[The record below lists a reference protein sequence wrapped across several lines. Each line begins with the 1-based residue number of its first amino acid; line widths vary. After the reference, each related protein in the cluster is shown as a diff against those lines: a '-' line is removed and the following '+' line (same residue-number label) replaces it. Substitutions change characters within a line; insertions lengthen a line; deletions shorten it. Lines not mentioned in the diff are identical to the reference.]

1 MSCYHPLLGVPD
13 YNPRTNRPY
22 LTANGKVRYRIIPMG
37 SASYETLKNDPD
49 AIQVPCGKC
58 VGCRLEYSRQW
69 ANRCMLELQYHKSA
83 YFLTLTYNDGNL
95 PLRWHVDESTGEAAQ
110 VATLVKR
117 DWQLFMKRL
126 RRSFPDQELRF
137 FMSGEYGEQNFRPH
151 FHAIVFGLEI
161 PDLRFY
167 KKLDKYDYYTS
178 SKIQKIW
185 DFGANFSHNSI
196 DNPDQ
201 MVYNVDTGKWSV
213 TPLTTRGLVIIG
225 EVNWDTCAYTARYV
239 MDKLKG
245 PAATF
250 YEEQGILP
258 PFSLMSRR
266 PGIGRMYYDD
276 HDCYEYQYI
285 NVTTPQGGKKFQ
297 APKYF
302 DRLLERDDPERFTV
316 IKEQR
321 KELSKQWQEAKLAQ
335 SDLSY
340 LDFLE
345 VQEAVHVDRVK
356 ALERRL

>member
-1 MSCYHPLLGVPD
+1 MSCYHPLLGIPD
-13 YNPRTNRPY
+13 YNPRTNQPY
-22 LTANGKVRYRIIPMG
+22 RTKDGKIKYRIVPMSD
-37 SASYETLKNDPD
+37 SAYEYLKCDSQSVQ
-49 AIQVPCGKC
+49 IPCGKC
-58 VGCRLEYSRQW
+58 IGCRLEYSRQW
-69 ANRCMLELQYHKSA
+69 ANRCMLELQYHESA

-95 PLRWHVDESTGEAAQ
+95 PLRWHVDDKTGEASR
-110 VATLVKR
+110 VASLVKR

-126 RRSFPDQELRF
+126 RRAFPDQQLRF

-151 FHAIVFGLEI
+151 FHAIIFGLKI

-167 KKLDKYDYYTS
+167 KKLDKYDYFTS
-178 SKIQKIW
+178 SSIQKIW
-185 DFGANFSHNSI
+185 DFGANLSHEPL

-201 MVYNVDTGKWSV
+201 KVYNVDTGKWCV

-245 PAATF
+245 PDANF
-250 YEEQGILP
+250 YVEQGVEP

-266 PGIGRMYYDD
+266 PGIGRQYYDD
-276 HDCYEYQYI
+276 HDCYEYSYI
-285 NVTTPQGGKKFQ
+285 NVATPQGGKKFQ

-302 DRLLERDDPERFTV
+302 DRLLESDDPERFAE
-316 IKEQR
+316 IKQR
-321 KELSKQWQEAKLAQ
+321 RKAFSQQWQEAKLAQ
-335 SDLSY
+335 TDLKY

-345 VQEAVHVDRVK
+345 VQEAAHEDRIK

>member
-1 MSCYHPLLGVPD
+1 MSCYHPLLGIPD
-13 YNPRTNRPY
+13 YNPRTNQPY
-22 LTANGKVRYRIIPMG
+22 RTKDGKIKYRIVRMSD
-37 SASYETLKNDPD
+37 SAYEYLKGDPQSVQ
-49 AIQVPCGKC
+49 IPCGKC
-58 VGCRLEYSRQW
+58 IGCRLEYSRQW
-69 ANRCMLELQYHKSA
+69 ANRCMLELQYHESA

-95 PLRWHVDESTGEAAQ
+95 PLRWHVDDKTGEAFR
-110 VATLVKR
+110 VASLVKR

-126 RRSFPDQELRF
+126 RRAFPDQQLRF

-151 FHAIVFGLEI
+151 FHAIVFGLKI

-167 KKLDKYDYYTS
+167 KKLDKYDYFTS
-178 SKIQKIW
+178 SSIQKIW
-185 DFGANFSHNSI
+185 DFGANLSHEPL

-201 MVYNVDTGKWSV
+201 KVYNVDTGKWCV

-245 PAATF
+245 PAANF
-250 YEEQGILP
+250 YVEQGIEP

-266 PGIGRMYYDD
+266 PGIGRQYYDD
-276 HDCYEYQYI
+276 HDCYEYSYI
-285 NVTTPQGGKKFQ
+285 NVATPQGGKKFQ

-302 DRLLERDDPERFTV
+302 DRLLESDDPERFAE
-316 IKEQR
+316 IKQR
-321 KELSKQWQEAKLAQ
+321 RKAFSQQWQEAKLAQ
-335 SDLSY
+335 TDLKY

-345 VQEAVHVDRVK
+345 VQEAAHEDRIK